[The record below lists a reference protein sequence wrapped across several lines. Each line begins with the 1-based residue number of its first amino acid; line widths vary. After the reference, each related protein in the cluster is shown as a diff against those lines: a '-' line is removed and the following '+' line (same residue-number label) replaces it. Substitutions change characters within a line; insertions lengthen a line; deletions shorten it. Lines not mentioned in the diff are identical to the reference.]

1 MDSEIKVLLYDV
13 LNSILEIESFLDE
26 DYSFEHYTS
35 DIKTK
40 RAVERNFEIIGEAI
54 NRILKRDN
62 DFEISDSRKIISL
75 RNRIIHGYDTVSDE
89 LMWSIIQNYLP
100 VLEMEVR
107 KYLEE

>member
-75 RNRIIHGYDTVSDE
+75 RNRIIHVYDTVSDE

>member
-54 NRILKRDN
+54 NRILKWDN

-75 RNRIIHGYDTVSDE
+75 RNRIIHVYDTVSDE